1 MEAVIAMGQQIE
13 EGEVLAPTLRVINVL
28 EAEGVIGR
36 YAIGGAMGA
45 NFHTEVVQTED
56 LGVFCF
62 LPLTGLI
69 ATTAP
74 VYARLAELGYAGAGG
89 ADGDAVD
96 IEGVPVQFLG
106 AGHGLTT
113 EALTEAVNKT
123 AEGVPTRVFQYEH
136 LLALMVETNR
146 PKDRARITQCL
157 ESAEPDRPKLEG
169 ILRRYGLLDRWRII
183 TE

>member
-1 MEAVIAMGQQIE
+1 MDQQIE

-56 LGVFCF
+56 LDVFCI
-62 LPLTGLI
+62 LPLTGLN
-69 ATTAP
+69 ATAP
-74 VYARLAELGYAGAGG
+74 VYARLAELGYERAGG
-89 ADGDAVD
+89 ADGTVD

-123 AEGVPTRVFQYEH
+123 VEGVPTKV
-136 LLALMVETNR
+136 
-146 PKDRARITQCL
+146 
-157 ESAEPDRPKLEG
+157 
-169 ILRRYGLLDRWRII
+169 
-183 TE
+183 